1 MIEIG
6 KYYNKRITYDEAILY
21 CFCLGDGWRLPS
33 EAEYI
38 EYELQGS
45 WYVDRISQVSTFFV
59 RPVRDIK
66 DD

>member
-6 KYYNKRITYDEAILY
+6 KYYTNRITYGEAILY
-21 CFCLGDGWRLPS
+21 CFCLGDGWRLPT
-33 EAEYI
+33 EAEYY
-38 EYELQGS
+38 EYELLGS
-45 WYVDRISQVSTFFV
+45 WYVDRISQVSTFYV

>member
-6 KYYNKRITYDEAILY
+6 KYNKKRITYDEAILY
-21 CFCLGDGWRLPS
+21 CFCLGDGWRLPT
-33 EAEYI
+33 EAEY
-38 EYELQGS
+38 YEHALLGC